1 MATIELINV
10 EKRFGDFH
18 AVKPLNLKINSG
30 EFVVL
35 LGPSGCGKTTTL
47 RMISGLESVSTG
59 NILFDGEDVTW
70 RHPGERNSAFVF
82 QFFALYPH
90 LTARKNI
97 AFPLEAEL
105 SNQKEKQ
112 IFSGPLSVIDRVFV
126 DGIRTQVER
135 WQERNRINQQV
146 DEVAQLL
153 RIEHLL
159 DKRPGALSGG
169 DQQRIA
175 LARAL
180 VRRPEVFLM
189 DEPLGALDAEF
200 RETMRTEIKRLHIE
214 HEATTVYVT
223 HDQIEAMAMGDR
235 IVVMSNAVVQQ
246 VGTPAEVYHD
256 PSNIFVARFIGSPG
270 MNLMPG
276 KYADGKVHIHD
287 NVYQVPDSWKSTL
300 GTQLN
305 SDGDVIVG
313 FRPEAVK
320 VSESGDIR
328 AEVYSEDLYGG
339 YSMLHLDIGNDSDI
353 IHGRVARSVVF
364 EIGDNVQFN
373 IDPDM
378 VRFFDPDTGEA
389 LHKGGAA

>member
-1 MATIELINV
+1 M
-10 EKRFGDFH
+10 
-18 AVKPLNLKINSG
+18 
-30 EFVVL
+30 
-35 LGPSGCGKTTTL
+35 
-47 RMISGLESVSTG
+47 
-59 NILFDGEDVTW
+59 
-70 RHPGERNSAFVF
+70 
-82 QFFALYPH
+82 
-90 LTARKNI
+90 
-97 AFPLEAEL
+97 
-105 SNQKEKQ
+105 
-112 IFSGPLSVIDRVFV
+112 
-126 DGIRTQVER
+126 
-135 WQERNRINQQV
+135 
-146 DEVAQLL
+146 
-153 RIEHLL
+153 
-159 DKRPGALSGG
+159 
-169 DQQRIA
+169 
-175 LARAL
+175 
-180 VRRPEVFLM
+180 
-189 DEPLGALDAEF
+189 
-200 RETMRTEIKRLHIE
+200 
-214 HEATTVYVT
+214 T

-276 KYADGKVHIHD
+276 KYTDGKVHIHD
-287 NVYQVPDSWKSTL
+287 NVYQVPDSWKSVL

-320 VSESGDIR
+320 VTESGDIR

-373 IDPDM
+373 IDPEM